1 MEKMNQEES
10 NAFFMYI
17 VSLIT
22 LYQVG
27 FKVLQTF
34 LEVVPKGYTSRM
46 VELIGALLIVIFLKF
61 TPLKLIRTGLVAPAE
76 KVKKTIIRCG
86 LICLGI
92 LTIMVLARIVLQRT
106 NEEMANRPWFGLYL
120 NVSMRWLY
128 PVTVIVQE
136 FFAKAFMQE
145 NMKRFLG
152 SQNPF
157 PAIVASSMLF
167 VTLHLGYPLYY
178 MICAGILCFVTGC
191 IYEKDRSIW
200 GCAMI
205 HFCMGFLPR
214 AIGLK

>member
-1 MEKMNQEES
+1 MEKMNQKES

-17 VSLIT
+17 VSLIM
-22 LYQVG
+22 LFNVG
-27 FKVLQTF
+27 IKTLQTF

-46 VELIGALLIVIFLKF
+46 VELIGALLIFIFMKF
-61 TPLKLIRTGLVAPAE
+61 TPLRLRPTGLVAPAE

-92 LTIMVLARIVLQRT
+92 LTIMVLTRIVLQRT
-106 NEEMANRPWFGLYL
+106 NGEMANRPWFGLYL

-128 PVTVIVQE
+128 PVTVVVQE
-136 FFAKAFMQE
+136 FFAKGFIQE
-145 NMKRFLG
+145 NMKRFLRR
-152 SQNPF
+152 QNPF
-157 PAIVASSMLF
+157 LAIVASSMLF

-178 MICAGILCFVTGC
+178 MICAGILCFVTGY

-205 HFCMGFLPR
+205 HFCIGFLPR